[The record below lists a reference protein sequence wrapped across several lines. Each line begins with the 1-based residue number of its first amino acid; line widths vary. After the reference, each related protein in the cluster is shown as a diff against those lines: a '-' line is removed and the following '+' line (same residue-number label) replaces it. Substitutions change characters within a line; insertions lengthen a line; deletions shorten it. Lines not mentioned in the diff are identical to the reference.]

1 MSKIDQAT
9 ELLRKAE
16 ADLRRLVG
24 EAAETGDYEG
34 VLHLTSWARELASWT
49 AQGVAPGPADSH
61 GARGPLT
68 KRVAPPRKTGRCR
81 SGKALLYP
89 KFFRRGEILIKIGW
103 SKREKKEY
111 RHKTPYNVLMTV
123 AAAIALAGSGNKIVT
138 AEGIMPVIDPE
149 HNAAVPGYQVYICL
163 AWLRQEGLIQ
173 QHGREGYT
181 VTAPELHQSRV
192 RQCWQAL
199 PTK

>member
-9 ELLRKAE
+9 ELLRKTE

-24 EAAETGDYEG
+24 EAAATGDYEA
-34 VLHLTSWARELASWT
+34 VLHLTAWAKELANWT
-49 AQGVAPGPADSH
+49 DRGAAPGSSMPGGPPTARVIPC
-61 GARGPLT
+61 GGTPRKARG
-68 KRVAPPRKTGRCR
+68 R
-81 SGKALLYP
+81 SGKALSYP
-89 KFFRRGEILIKIGW
+89 KFLRRGEVLVKIGW

-111 RHKTPYNVLMTV
+111 RHKTPHNVLLTV
-123 AAAIALAGSGNKIVT
+123 AAAIALAGSGNKIFT
-138 AEGIMPVIDPE
+138 ADGLMPVVDPE

-181 VTAPELHQSRV
+181 VTAPELLQTSV

-199 PTK
+199 PSK